1 MNDRS
6 RMTTMTD
13 IAREAGVSQS
23 TVSRVLNDRVTTVPI
38 APATRERVL
47 AVAAR
52 LGFQPNPLAR
62 SLRGGPTML
71 LGVIVRD
78 IADPFFAVAV
88 ETLTTQ
94 AEVRGYNVVLGTAH
108 SRADEAIALRA
119 VLETRHCD
127 AIVVMGDV
135 GDQPRL
141 VEDLRSSPIPVVG
154 LWQGRAY
161 YGTPTVGVDNRLGIR
176 LALAHLIGLGHT
188 RIAFL
193 GGRPLGDIR
202 ERRATFLETL
212 AERGIAI
219 HPGFVLES
227 VNDLESGDRAL
238 RALMGPSEHPTAV
251 IAATDQLAYGV
262 LHAAHELHVRV
273 PEDMSV
279 VGFDDLPMSAFS
291 VPALTTVAMP
301 TADMTHRALDLAI
314 NAIGGTT
321 EPQGVVMIEPKLVV
335 RRSTGPPPR
344 EEAGT

>member
-1 MNDRS
+1 
-6 RMTTMTD
+6 MTTMTD

-88 ETLTTQ
+88 EALTTQ

-161 YGTPTVGVDNRLGIR
+161 DGTPTVGVDNRLGIR
-176 LALAHLIGLGHT
+176 LALAHLLGLGHT

-202 ERRATFLETL
+202 ERRSTFLETL
-212 AERGIAI
+212 VERGLPIRS
-219 HPGFVLES
+219 GYVLEV
-227 VNDLESGDRAL
+227 VNDLASGDSALRSLMESGER
-238 RALMGPSEHPTAV
+238 PTA
-251 IAATDQLAYGV
+251 ILAATDQLAFGV
-262 LHAAHELHVRV
+262 LHAAHELGVRV

-279 VGFDDLPMSAFS
+279 VGFDDLPMSTFS

-301 TADMTHRALDLAI
+301 TVDMTQRALDLAI
-314 NAIGGTT
+314 DAIGGAS
-321 EPQGVVMIEPKLVV
+321 EHQDRSRIEPKLVV
-335 RRSTGPPPR
+335 RRSTGPPPDW
-344 EEAGT
+344 EAPGS